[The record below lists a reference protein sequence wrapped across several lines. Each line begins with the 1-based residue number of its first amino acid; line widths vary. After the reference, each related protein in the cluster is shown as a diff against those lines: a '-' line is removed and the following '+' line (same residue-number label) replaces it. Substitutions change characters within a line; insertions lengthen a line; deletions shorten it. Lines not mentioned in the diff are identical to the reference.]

1 MVGVSDCDMLLR
13 ARLAR
18 LGGPCLRCLSSVP
31 RIGQLRTVREVVDA
45 HRQHGQHYK
54 PIDLG
59 SSWNTVGKLVRHRSE
74 QQALQSAPAMLDQLV
89 GHTEN
94 ALPLFRDRP
103 LANTVNALAG
113 LHD

>member
-1 MVGVSDCDMLLR
+1 MLLR

-54 PIDLG
+54 PIDLS

-74 QQALQSAPAMLDQLV
+74 QQVLKRAPAMLDQLV